1 MTRHQVLDLD
11 PGRYRSHWLHGP
23 DRIFQETNCAADLW
37 IEVLSALGLDPVLG
51 LAFTL
56 GTDFDG
62 DQWRMFT
69 FPAEDLRR
77 LFGIEMDELNVW
89 RPLGDHLCDQV
100 GLGNL
105 VIVDVDAWNLPDTDG
120 LTYRCAHQK
129 TSIMVQMID
138 ADAGA
143 LGYFHN
149 TGYYELHG
157 HDFEAIVAVET
168 GPDRATL
175 PPFALSV
182 RLGRLRHDPEGAADV
197 ARQLVEDHLARRPAG
212 NPVQRMA
219 KRAAED
225 LPWLV
230 AQGLDAFHRYA
241 FGSMR
246 QCGANA
252 ELAAALVDRVVRWGH
267 PWAAPAAAELAALA
281 QDMKAIEFSL
291 ARAVRGRTC
300 DVEALFAP
308 AAARWEQAY
317 QVLEHPR

>member
-11 PGRYRSHWLHGP
+11 PVRYWAHWLHGP
-23 DRIFQETNCAADLW
+23 DRVFQETNCAADLW
-37 IEVLSALGLDPVLG
+37 IEALSALGLDPVVG

-89 RPLGDHLCDQV
+89 RSLGAHLCDQLA
-100 GLGNL
+100 LGHL
-105 VIVDVDAWNLPDTDG
+105 VIVDVDAWNLPDTAG
-120 LTYRCAHQK
+120 LTYHCAHQK

-138 ADAGA
+138 LGAGR

-149 TGYYELHG
+149 TGYYELEG
-157 HDFEAIVAVET
+157 EDFETVVAVET
-168 GPDRATL
+168 GPDRPTL

-182 RLGRLRHDPEGAADV
+182 RLGGLRHDPERATAV
-197 ARQLVEDHLARRPAG
+197 AHQLVEEHLARRPAG
-212 NPVQRMA
+212 NPVERLA
-219 KRAAED
+219 KRVAED
-225 LPWLV
+225 ILWLQ
-230 AQGLDAFHRYA
+230 AEGLDAFHRYA

-252 ELAAALVDRVVRWGH
+252 ELAAALVDQVVCRQH
-267 PWAAPAAAELAALA
+267 PWAAPAVDHFAAVA
-281 QDMKAIEFSL
+281 QAMKSVEFSL
-291 ARAVRGRTC
+291 ARAVRGRSC
-300 DVEALFAP
+300 DVAAAFAP
-308 AAARWEQAY
+308 AAASWDQAY
-317 QVLEHPR
+317 RVLERGR

>member
-11 PGRYRSHWLHGP
+11 PGRYQAHWLHGQ

-37 IEVLSALGLDPVLG
+37 IEALSALGLDPVLG

-69 FPAEDLRR
+69 FPGEDLRR
-77 LFGIEMDELNVW
+77 LFGIETDELNVW
-89 RPLGDHLCDQV
+89 RPLGDHLCDQLA
-100 GLGNL
+100 LGHL
-105 VIVDVDAWNLPDTDG
+105 VIVDVDAWHLPDTAG
-120 LTYRCAHQK
+120 LTHHRAHQK

-138 ADAGA
+138 AGAGR

-149 TGYYELHG
+149 TGYYELG
-157 HDFEAIVAVET
+157 GGDFEAIVVAET
-168 GPDRATL
+168 GPDRALL
-175 PPFALSV
+175 PPFASSV
-182 RLGRLRHDPEGAADV
+182 RLGRLRHDPEGAAAV

-212 NPVQRMA
+212 NPVERLA
-219 KRAAED
+219 KRVAED
-225 LPWLV
+225 LPWLR

-252 ELAAALVDRVVRWGH
+252 ELAAALVDQVVRWER
-267 PWAAPAAAELAALA
+267 PWAAPAVEHFAALA
-281 QDMKAIEFSL
+281 QAMKAIEFSL

-300 DVEALFAP
+300 DVAALFAP
-308 AAARWEQAY
+308 AAAYWDLAY
-317 QVLEHPR
+317 SVVESGQ